1 MRITVGHAERC
12 TQRTGNTVI
21 GISQAAS
28 PKAFPLQQMKKIVV
42 MNAIVA
48 GQRDIIVPRNTL
60 PELEASHHDRIIQDF
75 HMIDPGKRQ
84 LLRQITSER
93 LSTDRVQERISR
105 NSSDQD
111 TPVKRRQQTQT

>member
-48 GQRDIIVPRNTL
+48 GQRDIIVPRDTL
-60 PELEASHHDRIIQDF
+60 PELETGHYDRIIQNF
-75 HMIDPGKRQ
+75 HMIDSVSPPIAFKNGKAVFPPIRT
-84 LLRQITSER
+84 R
-93 LSTDRVQERISR
+93 
-105 NSSDQD
+105 
-111 TPVKRRQQTQT
+111 P

>member
-48 GQRDIIVPRNTL
+48 GQRDIVVPRNTL

-84 LLRQITSER
+84 LLRQRPNVSPPIAFKNGKAVFPPIRTR
-93 LSTDRVQERISR
+93 
-105 NSSDQD
+105 
-111 TPVKRRQQTQT
+111 P

>member
-93 LSTDRVQERISR
+93 LRSGHARKTQAT
-105 NSSDQD
+105 NSN
-111 TPVKRRQQTQT
+111 VN

>member
-1 MRITVGHAERC
+1 
-12 TQRTGNTVI
+12 
-21 GISQAAS
+21 
-28 PKAFPLQQMKKIVV
+28 

-93 LSTDRVQERISR
+93 LPHRSHLRTEKPYFPRSGHARK
-105 NSSDQD
+105 NAGNKL
-111 TPVKRRQQTQT
+111 KRELMGQTVINFKPIAEKGELPLYFTKLSV

>member
-1 MRITVGHAERC
+1 
-12 TQRTGNTVI
+12 
-21 GISQAAS
+21 
-28 PKAFPLQQMKKIVV
+28 MKKIVV

-93 LSTDRVQERISR
+93 LPTDRI
-105 NSSDQD
+105 
-111 TPVKRRQQTQT
+111 